1 MTVVSPLSGTGAPRP
16 GTSNAGGRL
25 LDQTTTTNNYTYHE
39 VVESGLGAL
48 YCLGAEVFG
57 RWSSQAIQL
66 LPDLARER
74 ARGLHPRL
82 RRGTALGLLHRW
94 SGLLAV
100 GLQRGV
106 AHVVAND
113 FGADLVRAQL
123 EPAVFL
129 ADLAAV

>member
-1 MTVVSPLSGTGAPRP
+1 M
-16 GTSNAGGRL
+16 
-25 LDQTTTTNNYTYHE
+25 
-39 VVESGLGAL
+39 
-48 YCLGAEVFG
+48 
-57 RWSSQAIQL
+57 
-66 LPDLARER
+66 
-74 ARGLHPRL
+74 HPRL

-129 ADLAAV
+129 ADLANLYFVV